1 MNLNYVGSVA
11 ERFFKFRSRLQLT
24 EGVAEDLFNAVS
36 IYVPKSLALAN
47 LSAEAYDAS
56 SVDAEHYAVIAVNV
70 DNYTD
75 VLASGSVLLSQW
87 LPVFNDGANSN
98 VKLYVIVFDDTGFT
112 PSLTAGAITWQPLTK
127 AFNEL
132 YFISLFKVMFSE
144 HYDGKKVESDPAQET
159 DYDDSNYFDMA
170 LCLAH
175 LCETESNLS
184 WAFLEAKIDVLNKA
198 SDTDENPCK
207 IQSITKGDE
216 KLHCTTLVGTTVAD
230 RASYFWG
237 YVNLIAPN
245 HAQTIVHNGEYQ
257 VPVILGRWFEAKN
270 VSGNFIGNKLCKIR
284 LTGTKVHPT
293 GNPSP
298 LNSDVYLNPDSSITA
313 ILDDKNVGYF
323 ISIAND
329 SDSDTELITDRSA
342 GNMPATAYA
351 ISKWIDYNSSQDMA
365 KYATDIASLTKPVLC
380 NQEAYAKLQSFLINN
395 IATFATIGRIEN
407 IEVNFPPFSE
417 AKVGNWFKGTA
428 VWSAR
433 YVDDLGGCDVSGSI
447 TF

>member
-11 ERFFKFRSRLQLT
+11 ERFFKFRSRLQVT

-36 IYVPKSLALAN
+36 IYVPKSLAKAN
-47 LSAEAYDAS
+47 LSAEAYEES

-87 LPVFNDGANSN
+87 LPVFNDGTNFN

-144 HYDGKKVESDPAQET
+144 HYDGKKVATEQET

-170 LCLAH
+170 LCLAY

-184 WAFLEAKIDVLNKA
+184 WALLEAKIDVLNKA

-216 KLHCTTLVGTTVAD
+216 KLHCITLAGTSVTD

-237 YVNLIAPN
+237 YLNLIAPN
-245 HAQTIVHNGEYQ
+245 HAQLLVHNGAYQ
-257 VPVILGRWFEAKN
+257 VPIILGRWFEAKN
-270 VSGNFIGNKLCKIR
+270 ASGNFIGNKLCKIR

-298 LNSDVYLNPDSSITA
+298 LNSDVYLNPASSITS

-329 SDSDTELITDRSA
+329 SDSDTELTTDRSV

-351 ISKWIDYNSSQDMA
+351 ISKWIDYNSAQNMA

-395 IATFATIGRIEN
+395 IATFAAIGRIEN

-428 VWSAR
+428 VWSAH
-433 YVDDLGGCDVSGSI
+433 YIDDLGGCDVSGSI
-447 TF
+447 AF